1 VKSLL
6 NRRSVLAGPSHLV
19 QVARENTADPVA
31 PDDSEEAAL
40 AAATGVAPAAAA
52 AAADTPA
59 AAPAAEPA
67 RPVTTLR
74 PVPVVPSQVSAR
86 GVQMADT
93 AEIEWLA
100 EEEAL
105 TPFRVFRSFA
115 YSVSLLF
122 HAKELAYYVAL
133 YQDGSLWRALKAAD
147 LEAAETAF
155 HHFEEQA
162 TRLSEGETRR
172 AQLEAQNEQ
181 LARMIARSEA
191 QAERLRTDL
200 EPAASGAQG
209 GVATGSTARGRA
221 GAFEQGASADSP
233 AQSHQQRR
241 NSAFAEPLIRALK
254 SIWRQGRAVN
264 DKTPP
269 GNPVGVFF
277 ITRRLLARR
286 RFHQLRRELVAEV
299 DRVTVVAAHRT
310 AGLRAACDRC
320 AVAAVHSLSRAVLC
334 IDTCLCG
341 LQVSRVVD
349 VIANRVVTSLF
360 ELHQLSADFSA
371 RNRLVRLCERSN
383 RSNQS
388 GGDDNCRDKSL
399 HDVNLQNL

>member
-1 VKSLL
+1 MKSLL

-19 QVARENTADPVA
+19 QVARENAADSVS

-40 AAATGVAPAAAA
+40 AAAAGVTPAVAPA
-52 AAADTPA
+52 D
-59 AAPAAEPA
+59 APSAPVAEPA

-133 YQDGSLWRALKAAD
+133 YQDGSLWRALKAAE
-147 LEAAETAF
+147 LEAAEAAF

-200 EPAASGAQG
+200 QRRGAQEQTVSNRQHQVRKEVSQLEAQR
-209 GVATGSTARGRA
+209 VA
-221 GAFEQGASADSP
+221 
-233 AQSHQQRR
+233 AQAHL
-241 NSAFAEPLIRALK
+241 NKAH
-254 SIWRQGRAVN
+254 RQ
-264 DKTPP
+264 
-269 GNPVGVFF
+269 
-277 ITRRLLARR
+277 I
-286 RFHQLRRELVAEV
+286 HQLNL
-299 DRVTVVAAHRT
+299 
-310 AGLRAACDRC
+310 
-320 AVAAVHSLSRAVLC
+320 
-334 IDTCLCG
+334 
-341 LQVSRVVD
+341 
-349 VIANRVVTSLF
+349 TSNEGIPHLPT
-360 ELHQLSADFSA
+360 
-371 RNRLVRLCERSN
+371 R
-383 RSNQS
+383 
-388 GGDDNCRDKSL
+388 
-399 HDVNLQNL
+399 

>member
-19 QVARENTADPVA
+19 QVSRENSADSVS

-40 AAATGVAPAAAA
+40 AAAAGVAPAGSAAG
-52 AAADTPA
+52 TPA
-59 AAPAAEPA
+59 VAPAAEPA

-122 HAKELAYYVAL
+122 HAKELTYYVAL

-162 TRLSEGETRR
+162 TRLSDGETRR

-181 LARMIARSEA
+181 LA
-191 QAERLRTDL
+191 ERLRSDL
-200 EPAASGAQG
+200 QRRGAQEQTVSNRQHQVRKEVSQLEAQR
-209 GVATGSTARGRA
+209 VA
-221 GAFEQGASADSP
+221 
-233 AQSHQQRR
+233 AQAHL
-241 NSAFAEPLIRALK
+241 NKAH
-254 SIWRQGRAVN
+254 RQ
-264 DKTPP
+264 
-269 GNPVGVFF
+269 
-277 ITRRLLARR
+277 I
-286 RFHQLRRELVAEV
+286 HQLNLTSNEGIPHLP
-299 DRVTVVAAHRT
+299 
-310 AGLRAACDRC
+310 
-320 AVAAVHSLSRAVLC
+320 
-334 IDTCLCG
+334 
-341 LQVSRVVD
+341 
-349 VIANRVVTSLF
+349 NR
-360 ELHQLSADFSA
+360 
-371 RNRLVRLCERSN
+371 
-383 RSNQS
+383 
-388 GGDDNCRDKSL
+388 
-399 HDVNLQNL
+399 

>member
-1 VKSLL
+1 MKSLL

-19 QVARENTADPVA
+19 QVARENAADPVSL
-31 PDDSEEAAL
+31 DDREDAAL
-40 AAATGVAPAAAA
+40 AAAAGVTPAAAA
-52 AAADTPA
+52 APL
-59 AAPAAEPA
+59 PAAEPA

-122 HAKELAYYVAL
+122 HAKELTYYVAL

-147 LEAAETAF
+147 LEAAEAAF

-162 TRLSEGETRR
+162 TRLSDGETRR

-200 EPAASGAQG
+200 QRRGAQ
-209 GVATGSTARGRA
+209 
-221 GAFEQGASADSP
+221 EQTVS
-233 AQSHQQRR
+233 
-241 NSAFAEPLIRALK
+241 N
-254 SIWRQGRAVN
+254 RQ
-264 DKTPP
+264 
-269 GNPVGVFF
+269 
-277 ITRRLLARR
+277 
-286 RFHQLRRELVAEV
+286 HQLHKEV
-299 DRVTVVAAHRT
+299 SQLEAQRVAAQARLNKAHRQ
-310 AGLRAACDRC
+310 
-320 AVAAVHSLSRAVLC
+320 
-334 IDTCLCG
+334 I
-341 LQVSRVVD
+341 
-349 VIANRVVTSLF
+349 
-360 ELHQLSADFSA
+360 HQLNLTSNEGIPHLP
-371 RNRLVRLCERSN
+371 NR
-383 RSNQS
+383 
-388 GGDDNCRDKSL
+388 
-399 HDVNLQNL
+399 

>member
-1 VKSLL
+1 MLDRRRGLKVSGESTGGTAVKSLL

-147 LEAAETAF
+147 LEAAEAAF

-200 EPAASGAQG
+200 QRRGAQEQTVSNRQHQVRKDVSQLEAQR
-209 GVATGSTARGRA
+209 VA
-221 GAFEQGASADSP
+221 
-233 AQSHQQRR
+233 AQAHL
-241 NSAFAEPLIRALK
+241 NKAH
-254 SIWRQGRAVN
+254 RQ
-264 DKTPP
+264 
-269 GNPVGVFF
+269 
-277 ITRRLLARR
+277 I
-286 RFHQLRRELVAEV
+286 HQLNLTSNEGIPHLP
-299 DRVTVVAAHRT
+299 
-310 AGLRAACDRC
+310 
-320 AVAAVHSLSRAVLC
+320 SR
-334 IDTCLCG
+334 
-341 LQVSRVVD
+341 
-349 VIANRVVTSLF
+349 
-360 ELHQLSADFSA
+360 
-371 RNRLVRLCERSN
+371 
-383 RSNQS
+383 
-388 GGDDNCRDKSL
+388 
-399 HDVNLQNL
+399 